1 MAIARERGRD
11 QLGMLDLLG
20 LMLAAGGPQEI
31 PARIAWP
38 LHQALQGLDAE
49 VRRDGLLSELP
60 VVLDFRPSPE
70 VGLAAFG
77 ANSAIFALLRD
88 GVLRPQGTGRGASL
102 HVNADALASYRR
114 RLMRLEPR
122 LAHVVHRAATR
133 WAALVATSAKNRST
147 AARSSGRRRA
157 SSNPNRLHVLPGRA
171 SVASSA
177 R

>member
-1 MAIARERGRD
+1 
-11 QLGMLDLLG
+11 MLDLLG

-70 VGLAAFG
+70 VGLAASG

-88 GVLRPQGTGRGASL
+88 GVLRPQGTGRGHRWWCRTGSPTPTRGWAGG
-102 HVNADALASYRR
+102 
-114 RLMRLEPR
+114 
-122 LAHVVHRAATR
+122 RAA
-133 WAALVATSAKNRST
+133 VP
-147 AARSSGRRRA
+147 RA
-157 SSNPNRLHVLPGRA
+157 
-171 SVASSA
+171 
-177 R
+177 